1 VTLRRA
7 QGEQETILRSQI
19 ATITSGAL
27 SLMPDELEKTM
38 SRQELRDLIGF
49 LKGE

>member
-7 QGEQETILRSQI
+7 QGEQETVLRSEI
-19 ATITSGAL
+19 AAISSSPL

-38 SRQELRDLIGF
+38 SCQDLRDLIGF
-49 LKGE
+49 LRGE